1 MLFTKKHT
9 KQNHEDKSTVG
20 IRNLNKV
27 NRKGMLTVRN
37 SAMNGYEFV
46 FRILFENFKHS
57 NRFKKKQHDWCH
69 NKLFQNITYRN
80 FNLNCVCYFI
90 TFSYQSVQIFLI
102 NVNYFECFC
111 KPQDKNDILLDSLCD
126 AKTKTKNKINTVFNL
141 YRFVT
146 ESDEVKQSFP
156 WVDHVSHRFIFHN
169 VSHSH
174 SHSNSH
180 SVCRRRDRHP
190 I

>member
-57 NRFKKKQHDWCH
+57 NRFKKNNTIDV
-69 NKLFQNITYRN
+69 TTS
-80 FNLNCVCYFI
+80 YF
-90 TFSYQSVQIFLI
+90 
-102 NVNYFECFC
+102 
-111 KPQDKNDILLDSLCD
+111 KILH
-126 AKTKTKNKINTVFNL
+126 
-141 YRFVT
+141 T
-146 ESDEVKQSFP
+146 EIST
-156 WVDHVSHRFIFHN
+156 
-169 VSHSH
+169 
-174 SHSNSH
+174 
-180 SVCRRRDRHP
+180 
-190 I
+190 